1 MNFQMVIDPTILYQN
16 LWPCKTTTSLAQL
29 AETFAHFYLLLIG
42 LSMRDVVVNG
52 SDGCFKVV
60 LPVLPLGLIAAIVI
74 TISWTL
80 TMQFTSDEFCWQSE
94 SSLHWINDAPR
105 LVMLLTMTYY
115 VLKILRH
122 KSESLKISDNAK
134 NAM

>member
-1 MNFQMVIDPTILYQN
+1 M
-16 LWPCKTTTSLAQL
+16 TTLLAQL
-29 AETFAHFYLLLIG
+29 AETFAYFYLLLIG

-80 TMQFTSDEFCWQSE
+80 TMQFTSDEYCWQLNME
-94 SSLHWINDAPR
+94 NPLHWINDAPR
-105 LVMLLTMTYY
+105 LVMLLMVTYY
-115 VLKILRH
+115 VFKILRH
-122 KSESLKISDNAK
+122 KNESVKISDNLA
-134 NAM
+134 NAT